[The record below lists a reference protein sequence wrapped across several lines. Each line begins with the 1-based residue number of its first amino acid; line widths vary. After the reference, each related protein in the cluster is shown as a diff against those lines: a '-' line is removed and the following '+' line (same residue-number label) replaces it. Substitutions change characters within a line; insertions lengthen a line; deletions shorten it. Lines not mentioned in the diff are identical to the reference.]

1 MSRFV
6 REDRPVSL
14 TWIIKYRY
22 NMKKHL
28 FFLVVLLASCITVA
42 AENVKRCGT
51 DEIPMKMRDSYIRN
65 ATELLQAYYAQL
77 PLNIGDPMV
86 QEVFAERFMQAEK
99 NNYMPEFQP
108 EMKKGFNF
116 LQSAQYLQ
124 ELDKTFSNIDAEE
137 IEFQINNIK
146 IDKKDFFLSGLVG
159 CYVKATYKL
168 DLTYDGKTI
177 TSRECEAYC
186 LFPRA
191 SVSIDV
197 RLLQVKP
204 IKGNDYKLSA
214 LMVEEAADVSP
225 PMFLAKQTEVTQQTD
240 GKPVVV
246 PKTNQEESK
255 FIASIKAFGD
265 YIFNPGGGMLFV
277 LLFIGLMGFGGLVT
291 VLFSGDD
298 WVEKVR
304 NIIFVLLIAAGCYL
318 IAGLFG
324 FYIVSW
330 FEADNKRTTWL
341 VAIFIMFM
349 IILSIYIIK
358 NDDDWRSWKGI
369 LMLLFWIAME
379 GLMIWTLC
387 R

>member
-1 MSRFV
+1 M
-6 REDRPVSL
+6 
-14 TWIIKYRY
+14 
-22 NMKKHL
+22 
-28 FFLVVLLASCITVA
+28 
-42 AENVKRCGT
+42 
-51 DEIPMKMRDSYIRN
+51 
-65 ATELLQAYYAQL
+65 
-77 PLNIGDPMV
+77 
-86 QEVFAERFMQAEK
+86 
-99 NNYMPEFQP
+99 
-108 EMKKGFNF
+108 
-116 LQSAQYLQ
+116 
-124 ELDKTFSNIDAEE
+124 
-137 IEFQINNIK
+137 
-146 IDKKDFFLSGLVG
+146 
-159 CYVKATYKL
+159 KATYKL

-204 IKGNDYKLSA
+204 TKGNDYTLSD

-225 PMFLAKQTEVTQQTD
+225 PKFLAKQTEVTIQTD
-240 GKPVVV
+240 VKSVVV

-277 LLFIGLMGFGGLVT
+277 LIFIGLMGFGGLVT

-304 NIIFVLLIAAGCYL
+304 NIIIVLLIAAGCYL

-330 FEADNKRTTWL
+330 FEADGRRTTWL

-349 IILSIYIIK
+349 IILCIYIIK
-358 NDDDWRSWKGI
+358 FDDDWRSWKGI